1 MAYLVK
7 QIANIVN
14 DAVADAIG
22 ANAAATELD
31 TTDFIS
37 AGKAI
42 SAHEAYEGFFGALV
56 NRIIKTVY
64 FQRAY
69 SGTARK
75 VLRDEHEWGAFVQKV
90 YYKMPDAS
98 NNTSFGIPQV
108 DAVTGEKTYEQTS
121 PYDVDTVVAVQAL
134 IYGAQGTYTFE
145 VLIPEVQLF
154 SAFNDE
160 SSMRSFIDGIYL
172 TVENKVKLAE
182 ERLVNTA
189 VNTAMAFALKNN
201 LARNLLAEY
210 NLAHSGATL
219 SVSQA
224 LESADF
230 LKFASKEIARTKAN
244 IAKMSTVFNV
254 NGYETFTEEGNLV
267 VEMLAEFAKA
277 TDMYLQADT
286 FHNELVSLP
295 NYEEVPFWQASGS
308 NPSFVFDD
316 TSKIN
321 IEHDDLAL
329 NAEDTE
335 TTIEQGGIICF
346 MHDIE
351 NVAAYFGR
359 RTTWEHWNKRDEVMI
374 HGDKVRKGFAVDKN
388 ANGIVFYMAEAG
400 TLTLTTG
407 TGYTISSNI
416 TSVIKGKEIVVT
428 VTPSDGYTIT
438 EVEFDGVEVEAGTD
452 GKYHYIPTTEE
463 DITVT
468 VTATS

>member
-1 MAYLVK
+1 MAYIVK

-14 DAVADAIG
+14 DAVEDAIG
-22 ANAAATELD
+22 TSAAAQELD

-42 SAHEAYEGFFGALV
+42 SSHEAYEGFFGALV
-56 NRIIKTVY
+56 NRIVKTVY

-69 SGTARK
+69 SGTARS

-90 YYKMPDAS
+90 YYKMPDAVD
-98 NNTSFGIPQV
+98 NTSFEIPQIDV
-108 DAVTGEKTYEQTS
+108 SDNSKTYNQTS

-134 IYGAQGTYTFE
+134 VYGGQGTFTFE
-145 VLIPEVQLF
+145 VIIPEVQIF
-154 SAFNDE
+154 SAFTDE
-160 SSMRSFIDGIYL
+160 TSMRSFIDGIYL

-182 ERLVNTA
+182 ERLINTA
-189 VNTAMAFALKNN
+189 VNTAMAFAIKNG
-201 LARNLLAEY
+201 LSRNLLEEY
-210 NLAHSGATL
+210 NTAHSDATL
-219 SVSQA
+219 SVAEA

-308 NPSFVFDD
+308 DPSFAFDAAS
-316 TSKIN
+316 TIN
-321 IEHDDLAL
+321 ITHSDLIDSSVQDDDG
-329 NAEDTE
+329 NV
-335 TTIEQGGIICF
+335 EQSGIICF

-359 RTTWEHWNKRDEVMI
+359 RTTWEHWNKRDEVMV

-388 ANGIVFYMAEAG
+388 ANGIVFFIAE
-400 TLTLTTG
+400 T
-407 TGYTISSNI
+407 SSDD
-416 TSVIKGKEIVVT
+416 GGAEGGEGGGGGE
-428 VTPSDGYTIT
+428 VTP
-438 EVEFDGVEVEAGTD
+438 
-452 GKYHYIPTTEE
+452 
-463 DITVT
+463 
-468 VTATS
+468 

>member
-42 SAHEAYEGFFGALV
+42 SEHEAYEGFFGALV
-56 NRIIKTVY
+56 NRIVKTVY

-69 SGTARK
+69 SGAARK

-98 NNTSFGIPQV
+98 DNTSFGIPQV
-108 DAVTGEKTYEQTS
+108 DAVSGENTYQQTS

-189 VNTAMAFALKNN
+189 VNTAMAFAIKNG
-201 LARNLLAEY
+201 LSRNLLAEY
-210 NLAHSGATL
+210 NTAHSDVTL
-219 SVSQA
+219 TVAEA

-295 NYEEVPFWQASGS
+295 NYEEVPFWQTSGS
-308 NPSFVFDD
+308 DPSFAFEDA
-316 TSKIN
+316 SSIN
-321 IEHDDLAL
+321 ITHDDLI
-329 NAEDTE
+329 DTSVQDDDGNV
-335 TTIEQGGIICF
+335 EQSGIICF

-388 ANGIVFYMAEAG
+388 ANGIVFYIAESAG
-400 TLTLTTG
+400 
-407 TGYTISSNI
+407 
-416 TSVIKGKEIVVT
+416 
-428 VTPSDGYTIT
+428 DGGDSGAGGDSGNSGAGG
-438 EVEFDGVEVEAGTD
+438 EVS
-452 GKYHYIPTTEE
+452 P
-463 DITVT
+463 
-468 VTATS
+468 

>member
-14 DAVADAIG
+14 DAVEDAIG
-22 ANAAATELD
+22 KSAAAQELD

-56 NRIIKTVY
+56 NRIVKTVY

-90 YYKMPDAS
+90 YYKMPDAVD
-98 NNTSFGIPQV
+98 NTSFESPQESGG
-108 DAVTGEKTYEQTS
+108 TTTYNQTS

-145 VLIPEVQLF
+145 VIIPEVQIF
-154 SAFNDE
+154 SAFTDE

-189 VNTAMAFALKNN
+189 VNTAMAFAIKNG
-201 LARNLLAEY
+201 LARNLLSEY
-210 NLAHSGATL
+210 NTAHSGATL
-219 SVSQA
+219 TVAQA

-295 NYEEVPFWQASGS
+295 NYEEVPFWQTSG
-308 NPSFVFDD
+308 NNANFSFAQ
-316 TSKIN
+316 TSSIN
-321 IEHDDLAL
+321 ITHSDLDS
-329 NAEDTE
+329 EGESDTVS
-335 TTIEQGGIICF
+335 QSGIICF

-359 RTTWEHWNKRDEVMI
+359 RTTWEHWNKRDEVMV

-388 ANGIVFYMAEAG
+388 ANGIVFYIA
-400 TLTLTTG
+400 
-407 TGYTISSNI
+407 
-416 TSVIKGKEIVVT
+416 
-428 VTPSDGYTIT
+428 
-438 EVEFDGVEVEAGTD
+438 
-452 GKYHYIPTTEE
+452 
-463 DITVT
+463 
-468 VTATS
+468 

>member
-14 DAVADAIG
+14 DAVEDAIG
-22 ANAAATELD
+22 KSAAAQELD
-31 TTDFIS
+31 TTDFVS

-42 SAHEAYEGFFGALV
+42 SQHEAYEGFFGALV
-56 NRIIKTVY
+56 NRIVKTVY

-69 SGTARK
+69 SGTARS

-98 NNTSFGIPQV
+98 DNTSFEIPQV
-108 DAVTGEKTYEQTS
+108 DAVTGERTYQQTS

-134 IYGAQGTYTFE
+134 VYGAQGTYTFE

-189 VNTAMAFALKNN
+189 VNTAMAFAIKNG

-210 NLAHSGATL
+210 NTAHSGATL
-219 SVSQA
+219 TVAGA

-254 NGYETFTEEGNLV
+254 NGYETFTESGNLV

-295 NYEEVPFWQASGS
+295 NYEEVPFWQTSG
-308 NPSFVFDD
+308 NDPSFAFEDAS
-316 TSKIN
+316 TIN
-321 IEHDDLAL
+321 ITHEDLIDTTVEGDDG
-329 NAEDTE
+329 NVK
-335 TTIEQGGIICF
+335 QSGIICF

-388 ANGIVFYMAEAG
+388 ANGIVFYIAE
-400 TLTLTTG
+400 TTSDDSG
-407 TGYTISSNI
+407 DG
-416 TSVIKGKEIVVT
+416 GDGGE
-428 VTPSDGYTIT
+428 VTP
-438 EVEFDGVEVEAGTD
+438 
-452 GKYHYIPTTEE
+452 
-463 DITVT
+463 
-468 VTATS
+468 

>member
-14 DAVADAIG
+14 DAVEDAIG
-22 ANAAATELD
+22 KSAAATELD
-31 TTDFIS
+31 TSDFVS

-42 SAHEAYEGFFGALV
+42 SEHDAYEGFFGALV
-56 NRIIKTVY
+56 NRIVKTVY

-69 SGTARK
+69 SGNARK

-90 YYKMPDAS
+90 YYTMPEAS
-98 NNTSFGIPQV
+98 DNTSFEIPQESGGS
-108 DAVTGEKTYEQTS
+108 ATYNQTS
-121 PYDVDTVVAVQAL
+121 PYDVNTVVAVQAL

-154 SAFNDE
+154 SAFTDE
-160 SSMRSFIDGIYL
+160 TAMRSFIDGIYL

-189 VNTAMAFALKNN
+189 VNTAMAFAIKNG
-201 LARNLLAEY
+201 LARNLLSEY
-210 NLAHSGATL
+210 NTAHSGATL
-219 SVSQA
+219 TVSQA

-230 LKFASKEIARTKAN
+230 LKFASKEIARTKTN

-254 NGYETFTEEGNLV
+254 NGYETFTEEENLV

-286 FHNELVSLP
+286 FHDELVSLP
-295 NYEEVPFWQASGS
+295 NYEEVPFWQTSGDD
-308 NPSFVFDD
+308 PSFAFADAS
-316 TSKIN
+316 TIN
-321 IEHDDLAL
+321 ITHSDLI
-329 NAEDTE
+329 DTTVE
-335 TTIEQGGIICF
+335 GDNGNVEQSGIICF

-374 HGDKVRKGFAVDKN
+374 HGDKARKGFAVDKN
-388 ANGIVFYMAEAG
+388 ANGIVFYIA
-400 TLTLTTG
+400 
-407 TGYTISSNI
+407 
-416 TSVIKGKEIVVT
+416 
-428 VTPSDGYTIT
+428 
-438 EVEFDGVEVEAGTD
+438 
-452 GKYHYIPTTEE
+452 
-463 DITVT
+463 
-468 VTATS
+468 